1 VLIDESPPVKM
12 SHISNPWM
20 IQVLYELLE
29 VGMDMEFHELDLR
42 ILLSNDGTIR
52 KSSNIILLGLK
63 FRKNRYNSRKS

>member
-1 VLIDESPPVKM
+1 VLIDESPPAKM
-12 SHISNPWM
+12 FHISNPWM

-63 FRKNRYNSRKS
+63 FKKNRYNSVT